1 MATSRTEMIMEQL
14 RQLRRSSPDVEA
26 SAIVSI
32 DGLPIASD
40 LPSGSEEDRVSAM
53 SAAMLSLGERI
64 SGELNRGILDQVY
77 IRGDQGYVI
86 LMAVGPDAVLT
97 VMCGKEAK
105 TGLVFLDMKRAV
117 GMLERLV

>member
-86 LMAVGPDAVLT
+86 LMSVGPDAVLASVRRT
-97 VMCGKEAK
+97 ASGQPSPGCRSLPYA
-105 TGLVFLDMKRAV
+105 R
-117 GMLERLV
+117 

>member
-53 SAAMLSLGERI
+53 SGAMLSLGERI

-86 LMAVGPDAVLT
+86 LMAVGQDAVLT
-97 VMCGKEAK
+97 VMCGKQAK
-105 TGLVFLDMKRAV
+105 TGLVFLDMRRAV
-117 GMLERLV
+117 EMLERLV